1 MAIKTYGFDL
11 VQNVRTLVVG
21 ASVSVQHICIHN
33 HEHSSS
39 KEIFIGGADVTVD
52 NGMHAVATATGTVQ
66 LMPGDE
72 LYAITSQ
79 TGCNLRI
86 LVVR

>member
-1 MAIKTYGFDL
+1 

-21 ASVSVQHICIHN
+21 SSVSVQHVCIHN
-33 HEHSSS
+33 HDHNQN

-52 NGMHAVATATGTVQ
+52 NGMHAVATQTGMVQ

-72 LYAITSQ
+72 LYAITAQ
-79 TGCNLRI
+79 TNVNLRI

>member
-1 MAIKTYGFDL
+1 MAVFTYGYDL

-21 ASVSVQHICIHN
+21 ASNSVQHVCIHN
-33 HEHSSS
+33 HEHASS

-66 LMPGDE
+66 LLPGDE
-72 LYAITSQ
+72 LYAITAQ
-79 TGCNLRI
+79 TGVNLRI
-86 LVVR
+86 LVVK